1 MWLHHS
7 MFSCSQ
13 DCLSITFQS
22 INGMIYIMTL
32 LSIWLLF
39 SVMPPKSH
47 PPIIE
52 ASDEGFYDGGP
63 PKRWPSWP
71 RFALRS
77 SSSSV
82 VKKNKSWKSHCI
94 NWDIDWP
101 SNFSVVYQNGNIFT
115 KQKSSPSVP
124 SVTFWSTRKMKTWS
138 QTLPV
143 VETQPEPTD
152 VKIILNNRQMIPLI
166 SFGTSEENLKW
177 F

>member
-1 MWLHHS
+1 MTNIRYDHS

-13 DCLSITFQS
+13 DCVSITFQS

-47 PPIIE
+47 PLIIE
-52 ASDEGFYDGGP
+52 VSDEGFYD
-63 PKRWPSWP
+63 RRPSEEMS
-71 RFALRS
+71 FVASLRS
-77 SSSSV
+77 KVV
-82 VKKNKSWKSHCI
+82 VKIRCEEEEVLEKSLHKLRYWLTI
-94 NWDIDWP
+94 EF
-101 SNFSVVYQNGNIFT
+101 FSSLYQNENIFT

-143 VETQPEPTD
+143 VETQPTD
-152 VKIILNNRQMIPLI
+152 VKIILNNR
-166 SFGTSEENLKW
+166 
-177 F
+177 